1 LIDFRYHLVSI
12 VAVFLAL
19 AIGMVVGAQAIR
31 PAVTDALNKTAM
43 AEKKAI
49 KSLYAHNQQLKNE
62 IVADESFAQ
71 AAEPS
76 LLRGLLTGERVVLVL
91 APDADG
97 GTVDGVT
104 KAIQQTGASI
114 AGQVILTTQ
123 FFDTTA
129 ANEEAL
135 TNTAKQLQ
143 PTGIGLSH
151 SIANPQIAGQ
161 QAAAQVIAAAI
172 VDKDGLVPTLT
183 QNQSQHILAG
193 FHSAGF
199 LQVSGPNGASAL
211 TGQATMA
218 VVIIPGTVPSVAT
231 RGPVNLALVSLTQDL
246 QEASKGALLAGP
258 LLGSGP
264 HSAIEAVTSGSAGV
278 ALTTVDNAETV
289 VGQIIVAQ
297 ALRELLSP
305 HASPTFY
312 GVRTGTVPSPAPSPV
327 ASPSPSSTP
336 SVSKKKT
343 KK

>member
-1 LIDFRYHLVSI
+1 MIDFRYHLVSI

-19 AIGMVVGAQAIR
+19 AIGIVVGAQALQ
-31 PAVTDALNKTAM
+31 PTVTDQLNKTAK

-49 KSLYAHNQQLKNE
+49 KSLYAHNGQLKHE
-62 IVADESFAQ
+62 IAADESFAQ

-76 LLRGLLTGERVVLVL
+76 LLRGLLAGERVVLVL
-91 APDADG
+91 APNTDG
-97 GTVDGVT
+97 GTVDGIT
-104 KAIQQTGASI
+104 KAIQQAGASI
-114 AGQVILTTQ
+114 AGQVILTPQ

-135 TNTAKQLQ
+135 ANTAKMLQ
-143 PTGIGLSH
+143 PTGISLPPSVP
-151 SIANPQIAGQ
+151 NPQISGQ
-161 QAAAQVIAAAI
+161 RAAAQVIATAI

-183 QNQSQHILAG
+183 QNQSQHILSG
-193 FHSAGF
+193 FASANF
-199 LQVSGPNGASAL
+199 LQASGPNGASVL

-218 VVIIPGTVPSVAT
+218 VVIIPGTVPSVTT
-231 RGPVNLALVSLTQDL
+231 RGPVNLALISLTEDL
-246 QEASKGALLAGP
+246 QEAGKGALLAGP

-264 HSAIEAVTSGSAGV
+264 HSAIDAVNSGSAGV

-297 ALRELLSP
+297 ALRKLLSP

-336 SVSKKKT
+336 SVSKKKA
-343 KK
+343 KR